1 MSSNKFLV
9 TVGISGSGKSYYAK
23 NLVKTQNF
31 VNVNNDDLRR
41 SLFGIDQWSEYN
53 FNLNEAIIDKVR
65 SDIINRLLND
75 SRNIIVSNVHLS
87 ERHLRKYKDLADK
100 FNYSFKVILFDVPVN
115 ICLERNQ
122 RRSEM
127 KLSDKRIVIQH
138 ALFSKIYQSVLDN
151 YDCEIIKWRK

>member
-1 MSSNKFLV
+1 M
-9 TVGISGSGKSYYAK
+9 
-23 NLVKTQNF
+23 
-31 VNVNNDDLRR
+31 
-41 SLFGIDQWSEYN
+41 
-53 FNLNEAIIDKVR
+53 
-65 SDIINRLLND
+65 
-75 SRNIIVSNVHLS
+75 
-87 ERHLRKYKDLADK
+87 ADK

-115 ICLERNQ
+115 TCLERNQ

>member
-23 NLVKTQNF
+23 NLV
-31 VNVNNDDLRR
+31 NVNNDDLRR

-53 FNLNEAIIDKVR
+53 FDLNEAIIDKVR

-87 ERHLRKYKDLADK
+87 ERHLRKCIKIWLI
-100 FNYSFKVILFDVPVN
+100 NSIILLKLF
-115 ICLERNQ
+115 CL
-122 RRSEM
+122 M
-127 KLSDKRIVIQH
+127 
-138 ALFSKIYQSVLDN
+138 FP
-151 YDCEIIKWRK
+151 